1 MERKITIEEEKA
13 YKEDYQIWMIQMNE
27 IDGILPMKG
36 RGMDG
41 KSCYDYNVSGKI
53 SMKALYER
61 SKISGKDIKIFLKQ
75 LKNTICELEKHLL
88 NIHCM
93 LLDPEYVFYEDE
105 KFYFCYYPLSEKN
118 VWEEFHTLT
127 EYFVKQA
134 DYEDKECV
142 RMVFLLHKETMKENY
157 SLEKLITDC
166 MKDEEVETEVEE
178 FTYDTEDH
186 DWITAQ
192 ELGSSILKETDNMW
206 KPMKNFL
213 NRHKR
218 PRWGEWDE
226 IYIDEE
232 EWS

>member
-1 MERKITIEEEKA
+1 MERKITIEENKV

-27 IDGILPMKG
+27 IAGILPMKG

-41 KSCYDYNVSGKI
+41 RSCYDYDVSGKI
-53 SMKALYER
+53 SMKALFER
-61 SKISGKDIKIFLKQ
+61 SNMSGKDIKIFLKQ
-75 LKNTICELEKHLL
+75 LKNTICEVKKYLL
-88 NIHCM
+88 NIDCI
-93 LLDPEYVFYEDE
+93 LLDPEYIFYENDE
-105 KFYFCYYPLSEKN
+105 FYFCYYPLSEKN
-118 VWEEFHTLT
+118 VWEEFHGLT

-134 DYEDKECV
+134 DYEDKDCV
-142 RMVFLLHKETMKENY
+142 KMVFLLHKETMKENY
-157 SLEKLITDC
+157 SLEKIIGEC
-166 MKDEEVETEVEE
+166 VKEEEKIEVEE

-206 KPMKNFL
+206 KPMKKFL

>member
-1 MERKITIEEEKA
+1 M
-13 YKEDYQIWMIQMNE
+13 
-27 IDGILPMKG
+27 
-36 RGMDG
+36 
-41 KSCYDYNVSGKI
+41 
-53 SMKALYER
+53 
-61 SKISGKDIKIFLKQ
+61 
-75 LKNTICELEKHLL
+75 L
-88 NIHCM
+88 NIDCI
-93 LLDPEYVFYEDE
+93 LLDPEYIFYENDE
-105 KFYFCYYPLSEKN
+105 FYFCYYPLSEKN
-118 VWEEFHTLT
+118 VWEEFHRLT

-134 DYEDKECV
+134 DYEDKDCV
-142 RMVFLLHKETMKENY
+142 KMVFLLHKETMKENY
-157 SLEKLITDC
+157 SLEKIIGEC
-166 MKDEEVETEVEE
+166 VKEEEKIEVEE

-206 KPMKNFL
+206 KPMKKFL

>member
-1 MERKITIEEEKA
+1 MERKITIEENKA

-41 KSCYDYNVSGKI
+41 RSCYDYDVSGKI
-53 SMKALYER
+53 SMKALFER

-75 LKNTICELEKHLL
+75 LKNTIFEVKKHLL
-88 NIHCM
+88 NTDCI
-93 LLDPEYVFYEDE
+93 LLNPEYVFYEED

-118 VWEEFHTLT
+118 VWEEFHKLT

-142 RMVFLLHKETMKENY
+142 RMVFLLHKETMKDNY
-157 SLEKLITDC
+157 SLARLV
-166 MKDEEVETEVEE
+166 EECIKEEEETEVEE

-192 ELGSSILKETDNMW
+192 EMGSSILKETDNMW
-206 KPMKNFL
+206 KPMKKFL